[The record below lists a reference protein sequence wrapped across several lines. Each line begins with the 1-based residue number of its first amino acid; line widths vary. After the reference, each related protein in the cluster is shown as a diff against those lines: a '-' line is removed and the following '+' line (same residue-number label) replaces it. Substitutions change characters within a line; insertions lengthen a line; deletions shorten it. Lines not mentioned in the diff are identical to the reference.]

1 MGINFDP
8 DLFRDKIS
16 TFSQD
21 MVHVCV
27 QMDNLAIISN
37 DTYEN
42 RMDVIYDILK
52 WLEKPEI

>member
-8 DLFRDKIS
+8 DLFRDKIR